1 MDFLLN
7 ALWAALVA
15 LGFGVLFNVR
25 RRALVWCA
33 LLGAVSY
40 SVRGVLV
47 TGGSGL
53 EVATLAAA
61 LVVGALA
68 YGMSKPLRMP
78 APIFGIIGSIPL
90 IPGRLAYEA
99 MIGLLQLTTAPT
111 IVDQQTILS
120 EVAVNAVRVAF
131 ILAAIALGIA
141 FPSLLLDR
149 EKAV

>member
-1 MDFLLN
+1 MTAFLVN
-7 ALWAALVA
+7 ALWAA
-15 LGFGVLFNVR
+15 
-25 RRALVWCA
+25 
-33 LLGAVSY
+33 
-40 SVRGVLV
+40 
-47 TGGSGL
+47 
-53 EVATLAAA
+53 LAAA

-111 IVDQQTILS
+111 LGDQQTILS